1 MNTDN
6 LKAARK
12 KSGKTQKEVAEGIG
26 IGQGTYKNY
35 ETGAREPNGETLV
48 AIANYFD
55 VSTDYLLG
63 RPTAQPPTDALE
75 RLFTEKSFSALEEEL
90 LRKYM
95 ELPHEAR
102 QAVVR
107 FINDATAKALQ
118 RKNGT
123 APQKLLVMK
132 RSLHKV
138 SAGTGYDLNDSDAW
152 ETVTIKDTGNCRKA
166 DFLLEIDG
174 NSMEPTFHDGE
185 TVCVQQTTSV
195 EVGEIGVFWVDGCG
209 YIKELG
215 NGCLLSH
222 NSSYDPI
229 PLQDTENRCIGRV
242 LGTADVI
249 DD

>member
-1 MNTDN
+1 MNTEN
-6 LKAARK
+6 LKSARK
-12 KSGKTQKEVAEGIG
+12 KSGKTQKEVADLLGV
-26 IGQGTYKNY
+26 GQSTYKNY
-35 ETGAREPNGETLV
+35 ECGLREPNGDTIV
-48 AIANYFD
+48 ASANLFH
-55 VSTDYLLG
+55 VTTDYLLG

-152 ETVTIKDTGNCRKA
+152 ETVTVKDTDDSRKA
-166 DFLLEIDG
+166 DFLLEIEGD
-174 NSMEPTFHDGE
+174 SMETTFHDGE
-185 TVCVQQTTSV
+185 TVCVQQTPCV

-215 NGCLLSH
+215 NGCLISH

-229 PLQDTENRCIGRV
+229 PLQGTENRCIGRV

>member
-48 AIANYFD
+48 AIANYFG
-55 VSTDYLLG
+55 VTTDYLLG
-63 RPTAQPPTDALE
+63 RPSAQPPTDALE
-75 RLFTEKSFSALEEEL
+75 RLFSEKSFSALEEEL

-123 APQKLLVMK
+123 ASQKLLVMK

-152 ETVTIKDTGNCRKA
+152 ETVTVKDTEKSRKA
-166 DFLLEIDG
+166 DFLLEIEGD
-174 NSMEPTFHDGE
+174 SMETTFHNGE
-185 TVCVQQTTSV
+185 TVCVKQTPSI
-195 EVGEIGVFWVDGCG
+195 EVGQIGVFWVDGCG

-215 NGCLLSH
+215 KGCLISH

-229 PLQDTENRCIGRV
+229 PLQGTDNRCIGRV